1 MISYTFVGALATL
14 FTCFIRHT
22 TTRRREAVNLE
33 GRIKQ
38 LEVKVEQFEKNM
50 KIWKMILMIYFV
62 LQKSY
67 AILNRILKRFYL
79 NYNKKGNHYGFLFL
93 ICELDH

>member
-38 LEVKVEQFEKNM
+38 LEVKVEQFEKKHENLEDD
-50 KIWKMILMIYFV
+50 I
-62 LQKSY
+62 SD
-67 AILNRILKRFYL
+67 
-79 NYNKKGNHYGFLFL
+79 LFL
-93 ICELDH
+93 LTEELRDIKQDLKKILSKL

>member
-38 LEVKVEQFEKNM
+38 LEVKVEQFETKHENLEDDIDDLFRLTEELRDIKQDLK
-50 KIWKMILMIYFV
+50 KILSKL
-62 LQKSY
+62 
-67 AILNRILKRFYL
+67 
-79 NYNKKGNHYGFLFL
+79 
-93 ICELDH
+93 

>member
-38 LEVKVEQFEKNM
+38 LEVKVEQFEKKHENLEDD
-50 KIWKMILMIYFV
+50 IDD
-62 LQKSY
+62 
-67 AILNRILKRFYL
+67 
-79 NYNKKGNHYGFLFL
+79 LFRL
-93 ICELDH
+93 TEELRDIKQDL